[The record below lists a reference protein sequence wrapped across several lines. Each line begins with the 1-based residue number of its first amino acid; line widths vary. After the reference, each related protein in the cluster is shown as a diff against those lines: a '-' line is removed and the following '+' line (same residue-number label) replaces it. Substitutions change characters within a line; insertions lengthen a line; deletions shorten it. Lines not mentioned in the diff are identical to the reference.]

1 MFGSAGLFQ
10 IEREEVRSLDLEIND
25 GYFAVLSATVSM
37 FWP

>member
-10 IEREEVRSLDLEIND
+10 IEREKVRSSDLEIND